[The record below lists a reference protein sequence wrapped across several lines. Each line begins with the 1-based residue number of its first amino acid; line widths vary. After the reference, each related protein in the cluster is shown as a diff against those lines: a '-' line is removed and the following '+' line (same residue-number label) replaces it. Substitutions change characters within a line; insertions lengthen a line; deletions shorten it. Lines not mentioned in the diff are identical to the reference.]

1 MAVLLAEPPG
11 TPSDVL
17 PGPGVPC
24 RGNAKRD
31 LASNLQASSY
41 SPRGSGRRMT
51 GRRRSIPWDEEGFL
65 AAFAR
70 WQDLVATPPASRG
83 ANPMAS
89 YFVERYGRT
98 RGLAHLT
105 RWVKIG
111 GFLAR
116 PVGRRP
122 CRGPGRAPPG
132 GR

>member
-17 PGPGVPC
+17 PAPGVPC

-31 LASNLQASSY
+31 LASNLKSYSY

-70 WQDLVATPPASRG
+70 WQDLVATPPASRRG
-83 ANPMAS
+83 NPMAS
-89 YFVERYGRT
+89 YFGERYGRP
-98 RGLAHLT
+98 RGLAHFT
-105 RWVKIG
+105 RSLKNG
-111 GFLAR
+111 
-116 PVGRRP
+116 
-122 CRGPGRAPPG
+122 
-132 GR
+132 